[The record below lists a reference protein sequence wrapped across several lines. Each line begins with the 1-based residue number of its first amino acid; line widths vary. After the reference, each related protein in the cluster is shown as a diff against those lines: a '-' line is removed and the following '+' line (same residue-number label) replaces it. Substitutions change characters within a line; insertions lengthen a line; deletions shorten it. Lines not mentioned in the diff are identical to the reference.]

1 MTSPLQVG
9 DGLDDDG
16 AGAGHRHL
24 HLPLPLGHQVGR
36 AEDQDAPE
44 ARHVRCG
51 GGDEGLAGAH
61 LADDGGAPVGFE
73 GEGRAPYGV
82 AACAP
87 RGLRS
92 RRGSLWPFS
101 EGR

>member
-1 MTSPLQVG
+1 MDLTMT
-9 DGLDDDG
+9 
-16 AGAGHRHL
+16 ARGAGHRHL

-36 AEDQDAPE
+36 AEDQDPLE
-44 ARHVRCG
+44 ARQMCGG

-82 AACAP
+82 GLRP
-87 RGLRS
+87 RGFLS
-92 RRGSLWPFS
+92 RRGSVPPFS